1 MSRCNKFE
9 SIFKYTKTSKA
20 KVIYS
25 TLRLFRN
32 VTISTTF
39 GSKFVADIQA
49 SLISAETIKSI
60 DRNRAALVN
69 LTSAFLVAV

>member
-39 GSKFVADIQA
+39 GSKFVEDIQWFYRIVVVGGTL
-49 SLISAETIKSI
+49 SYP
-60 DRNRAALVN
+60 
-69 LTSAFLVAV
+69 